1 MFGDE
6 PREKGAIHPPRD
18 IVPRGDRQESARV
31 VVEADTIVEA
41 RGLGN
46 ALAEAAHPFG
56 AVVEPPRRTDPKR
69 GLMARPRRQLA
80 RIAVLVERDE
90 DDREA
95 GLRSVAPEHRG
106 ERGDITGRHRS
117 VGTLVAAA
125 MLMPLRGMVG

>member
-1 MFGDE
+1 MIRRPLRSTRTYTLFPYTTLFRSGVERVRHFGRLVLGQAMFGDE

-56 AVVEPPRRTDPKR
+56 DRKSVV
-69 GLMARPRRQLA
+69 
-80 RIAVLVERDE
+80 
-90 DDREA
+90 
-95 GLRSVAPEHRG
+95 
-106 ERGDITGRHRS
+106 
-117 VGTLVAAA
+117 
-125 MLMPLRGMVG
+125 

>member
-69 GLMARPRRQLA
+69 GIMARQRRQLA
-80 RIAVLVERDE
+80 RIAVLVERE
-90 DDREA
+90 
-95 GLRSVAPEHRG
+95 RSEEHPS
-106 ERGDITGRHRS
+106 ELQS
-117 VGTLVAAA
+117 
-125 MLMPLRGMVG
+125 LMRISYAVFSLKKNPT